1 MASKPTI
8 NTGNDFS
15 ASFSTAPANGDVLY
29 VKGTGATYTAGLSLP
44 AVDLDAMYWQP
55 TFTGDMGDETH
66 HLDVTINDAGAG
78 KLVAA
83 WGGRFAHIS
92 GGTAA
97 VIANVEMRPTKGGRL
112 VISACD
118 VTTII
123 QLSGQLD
130 LLETCDAE
138 TVRVAGGKC
147 TAEYSSESGT
157 LAEASDK
164 GTIEIHRVFATVRA
178 QGGGRVIFGRDDKP
192 PSLALEVLPGGYVK
206 YLGGTIPSLV
216 GKSGGELDLTELT
229 QPLTITAAE
238 LHEGFTIR
246 YPVSGV
252 AITWT
257 AATVYGRDP
266 RLPA

>member
-29 VKGTGATYTAGLSLP
+29 VKGTGATYTAGLSMP
-44 AVDLDAMYWQP
+44 AVDLDGLYLQP
-55 TFTGDMGDETH
+55 TFTGDLGDETH
-66 HLDVTINDAGAG
+66 HLDVTINKAGAG

-112 VISACD
+112 VLSACD

-138 TVRVAGGKC
+138 TVRRGRQV
-147 TAEYSSESGT
+147 
-157 LAEASDK
+157 
-164 GTIEIHRVFATVRA
+164 HRRILVGVRHA
-178 QGGGRVIFGRDDKP
+178 RRGFQGRDDRGP
-192 PSLALEVLPGGYVK
+192 PRLCHRPCPGRRARDLRPRRQAAVRRPRGPAGGYVK